1 MRKDGGGRGEE
12 EEEDGRALGL
22 VGVVGLAGSSL
33 VYGLL
38 GRWTRE
44 EWLG

>member
-12 EEEDGRALGL
+12 EGDGRALGL
-22 VGVVGLAGSSL
+22 VGVVGVAGSSF